1 MCTRILKII
10 VLCIIIN
17 LSLQN
22 IFAQPLI
29 DKIPHLTAIGSSK
42 QLIVNGKPFI
52 MLAGEL
58 NNSSSSSLDYMET
71 VWSRLTAFNLN
82 TVLASVTWE
91 MIEPEE
97 GKFDFSNVDGLITK
111 ARANNL
117 KLVFLWFGTWKN
129 ACSSYTPGWV
139 RQDTKR
145 FFRCEYADGI
155 KLDNISS
162 LSAEACKADAK
173 AFSALMKHIKE
184 FDGKIYTVLAMQVE
198 NEPGIRGDSRDR
210 CPAANEA
217 FNQNAPVELIDFLKK
232 NKDILIPEMLA
243 VWNNS
248 NFRTEGSWKEIFG
261 DEANQIFMSWNTA
274 GFIDKVAA
282 AGKAEYPLPMY
293 ANAWLPDNDQT
304 RPGEFPSGGPVA
316 KMIPLWQA
324 AASHI
329 DLLAPDIYRSD
340 FAIVCNMF
348 QRMGNPLF
356 IPEASPNPISSA
368 NVFYAI
374 GQSAIC
380 FSPFGIDKMK
390 WFPADDAL
398 GRSYQLLS
406 RLMPYLLKYQG
417 TGKMFGLLGK
427 KGERKEIEMGN
438 YKLIINF
445 EGSTNPELPG
455 FGIVFGLSDDEYL
468 FAGKGF
474 NVSFTSTK
482 TSSARTEIL
491 TAYELVF
498 TDGVWKEQRRL
509 NGDETNH
516 SELLKLM
523 DDQLTVKTAKLFTYN

>member
-91 MIEPEE
+91 MIEAEE

-145 FFRCEYADGI
+145 FFRCESADGI
-155 KLDNISS
+155 KLNNISS

-173 AFSALMKHIKE
+173 AFAALMKHIKE
-184 FDGKIYTVLAMQVE
+184 FDGKINTVLAIQVE

-217 FNQNAPVELIDFLKK
+217 FKQKVPSRLIDFLNK
-232 NKDILIPEMLA
+232 NKDILIPEMMA
-243 VWNNS
+243 IWNHS
-248 NFRTEGSWKEIFG
+248 KFRTEGTWEEIFG
-261 DEANQIFMSWNTA
+261 SDANLMFMTWFTA
-274 GFIDKVAA
+274 SYIDKVAA
-282 AGKAEYPLPMY
+282 AGKAVYPLPMY
-293 ANAWLPDNDQT
+293 ANAWLEWGDDNK
-304 RPGEFPSGGPVA
+304 PGDYPSGGPIA
-316 KMIPLWQA
+316 KAVPVWQA
-324 AASHI
+324 AAPDI
-329 DLLAPDIYRSD
+329 DILAPDIYRND
-340 FAIVCNMF
+340 FARVCENF

-356 IPEASPNPISSA
+356 IPETHPSTISSA

-380 FSPFGIDKMK
+380 FSPFGIDNQK
-390 WFPADDAL
+390 WFPQDDPL
-398 GRSYQLLS
+398 GKTYQLLS

-445 EGSTNPELPG
+445 EGSTNPEFPG
-455 FGIVFGLSDDEYL
+455 FGIVFCLSDDEYL

-498 TDGVWKEQRRL
+498 ADGVWKEQRRL
-509 NGDETNH
+509 NGDETDH
-516 SELLKLM
+516 GDLLKLQ
-523 DDQLTVKTAKLFTYN
+523 DEQLTVKTAKLFTYK

>member
-58 NNSSSSSLDYMET
+58 NNSSSSSLNYMET

-129 ACSSYTPGWV
+129 ACSSYAPGWV
-139 RQDTKR
+139 KQDTKR
-145 FFRCEYADGI
+145 FFRCESADGI
-155 KLDNISS
+155 KLNNISS

-173 AFSALMKHIKE
+173 AFAALMKHIKE
-184 FDGKIYTVLAMQVE
+184 FDGKINTVLAIQVE

-217 FNQNAPVELIDFLKK
+217 FNQNVPAELIDFLKK

-248 NFRTEGSWKEIFG
+248 NFRSEGTWKEIFG
-261 DEANQIFMSWNTA
+261 AEANQIFMSWNTA

-340 FAIVCNMF
+340 FANVCNMF

-380 FSPFGIDKMK
+380 FYPFGIDNMK

-516 SELLKLM
+516 SELLKLT